1 MSEVTISAVSGAAGG
16 DDMFITFTH
25 EDGRKLVLVGTSSTR
40 ISLPTNTGALDA
52 PISIAE
58 GGTGQVTKAAAFNAL
73 SPMSTAGDMIYG
85 GTAGAG
91 TRLAGG
97 TSGQILVGGGTPSW
111 GTLPTAAVNSVN
123 LDAVARLGIGT
134 TDTGN
139 VLSVSGASALF
150 ANGAGDIRVS
160 LSKYTGTNTASFVF
174 QDNFSGR
181 AEFGLTGSD
190 DFTMKVSA
198 DGSAWVSGIVIN
210 RTTGAAT
217 FLNTIMAPVATLP
230 GTPITGM
237 EACVNTATIPAIGSA
252 LSLGGG
258 AFAKA
263 IYNGS
268 HWTVIGV

>member
-1 MSEVTISAVSGAAGG
+1 MSEVTISAVSGAARD

-91 TRLAGG
+91 TRLAKG
-97 TSGQILVGGGTPSW
+97 TSSQILVGGDTPSW
-111 GTLPTAAVNSVN
+111 GMLPTAAVNGVN

-134 TDTGN
+134 TDAGN
-139 VLSVSGASALF
+139 VLSVSGATVLF
-150 ANGAGDIRVS
+150 ANGAGDIRTS
-160 LSKYTGTNTASFVF
+160 LSKHAATDTASFVF

-181 AEFGLTGSD
+181 AEFGLAGND
-190 DFTMKVSA
+190 DFTMKVSP
-198 DGSAWVSGIVIN
+198 DGSSWLSGIVIDK
-210 RTTGAAT
+210 TTAAVT
-217 FLNTIMAPVATLP
+217 FLHTVLTPAATLP
-230 GTPITGM
+230 AAPITGM
-237 EACVNTATIPAIGSA
+237 EACVNYSYK
-252 LSLGGG
+252 S
-258 AFAKA
+258 
-263 IYNGS
+263 
-268 HWTVIGV
+268 